1 MTTSS
6 QARNRRIARRIA
18 QVAVERDQPLA
29 WFEELYGLAKSSGLE
44 VIPWADLKPNP
55 HLVRWLDRERFQG
68 EGKRSLVVGCGLG
81 DDAEELVRRGFK
93 VTAIDVSQSAIEMA
107 TTRFGASDVEYK
119 VADILRT
126 PATWSGAFDFVHEAY
141 TLQVLPC
148 ELRTAAAASIASLV
162 APGGY
167 LLLISRARDDA
178 ASLGEVPWP
187 VSRAE
192 LSPIEG
198 SGLELVGFEDF
209 LDDESPAVRRFRA
222 TYRRPR

>member
-6 QARNRRIARRIA
+6 QVRNRRIARRIA
-18 QVAVERDQPLA
+18 QLAIERDQPLA
-29 WFEELYGLAKSSGLE
+29 WFEELYGLAQSSGLE

-55 HLVRWLDRERFQG
+55 HLLQWLDRKGFQG
-68 EGKRSLVVGCGLG
+68 DGKRSLVVGCGLG
-81 DDAEELVRRGFK
+81 DDAEELVGRGFK

-107 TTRFGASDVEYK
+107 SGRFAASEVEYE
-119 VADILRT
+119 VADVLRT
-126 PATWSGAFDFVHEAY
+126 PATWAGAFDFVHEAY

-148 ELRTAAAASIASLV
+148 ELRKAAAASIASLV

-167 LLLISRARDDA
+167 LLLITRAREDG
-178 ASLGEVPWP
+178 ASVGEVPWP

-192 LSPIEG
+192 LSPIEDL
-198 SGLELVGFEDF
+198 GLELLELEDY

-222 TYRRPR
+222 TYRRLR